1 LESLNLA
8 GWQQSTWPAESLR
21 NMARSCVI
29 RFLIFYPFLTQVGYT
44 IRFDDST
51 SSITRIKYLTDGML
65 LRELQSS
72 PTLSAYSVIILD
84 EAHERSLRT
93 DLLMGLIKLILPL
106 RPELRIVI
114 MSATLDAERF
124 SKFFEI
130 DGKEAQIAFVQG
142 REYPVEILNTADLTT
157 NFDHSGNGDYIHGAL
172 KCIMQIH
179 LSNEEG
185 DILVFLTGTVHVIF
199 SETRSK

>member
-1 LESLNLA
+1 
-8 GWQQSTWPAESLR
+8 
-21 NMARSCVI
+21 M
-29 RFLIFYPFLTQVGYT
+29 QVGYT

-93 DLLMGLIKLILPL
+93 DLLMGLIKLILPS
-106 RPELRIVI
+106 RPELRVVV

-130 DGKEAQIAFVQG
+130 GSKEAQIAFVQG
-142 REYPVEILNTADLTT
+142 REYPVEILNTTDLAT
-157 NFDHSGNGDYIHGAL
+157 NFDHSGNGDYIQGAL
-172 KCIMQIH
+172 KCILQIH
-179 LSNEEG
+179 LSKDEG
-185 DILVFLTGTVHVIF
+185 DILVFLTGTDHAVL
-199 SETRSK
+199 SDARSK